1 MFSPSKKD
9 LHLAQQQKQAWMAIL
24 GLVISL
30 ALLLLLRAGSLL
42 VFVFPASSFAV
53 GVFLYL
59 RYPPLYVGFTWWMLF
74 LAAFVRR
81 LIDYQSG
88 HLTFGP
94 WNLASLLVASISFA
108 TLIRQLPKV
117 LSQSGLPFV
126 LSLASVFYAFL
137 IGLVLGNPIDK
148 VGVGFLSWLSPV
160 LFGFHLFA
168 NWQDY
173 PRFRQTIQR
182 TFLWGVLVMGTYGI
196 LQFCLVPEWEHFYL
210 TDENVS
216 TAFGRPEPF
225 KIRTYSTM
233 GSPFQF
239 AGTMIAGLLLLL
251 CRLGSSISFLGSGV
265 GYLTFLLAKVRSSW
279 LGLCIG
285 LLIFIPS
292 LKSSLQIRIIAAAI
306 VTAGLVLPLTFIE
319 QFSEGIGSRIDTLY
333 NLGDDKALNIRQE
346 AYNLFLGDALSNP
359 IGQGLGSVVN
369 TVKVGYAAGDG
380 IFLTMLFW
388 FGVVGTIFYLSGLF
402 LILFKLF
409 QGKESRFDIF
419 YAAVRSIV
427 VGLFPLGGTASLF
440 TGSLGIVFWGFLGIG
455 LAARKYYL
463 HQRIAEIRQS
473 CQQNSS

>member
-88 HLTFGP
+88 YLTFGP

-117 LSQSGLPFV
+117 WSQGGLPFV

-137 IGLVLGNPIDK
+137 IGLVLSNPIDK

-196 LQFCLVPEWEHFYL
+196 LQFCLVPAWEHFYL

-225 KIRTYSTM
+225 AIRTYSTM

-251 CRLGSSISFLGSGV
+251 GRLGSSISFLGAGV
-265 GYLTFLLAKVRSSW
+265 GYLTFLLSRVRSSW

-285 LLIFIPS
+285 LLTFIPS
-292 LKSSLQIRIIAAAI
+292 LKSSLQIRIIAVAI

-319 QFSEGIGSRIDTLY
+319 QFSEIIGSRMDTLY
-333 NLGDDKALNIRQE
+333 NLGDDKALNIRLE

-359 IGQGLGSVVN
+359 IGQGFGSVVD
-369 TVKVGYAAGDG
+369 TVKVGYSPGDG
-380 IFLTMLFW
+380 IFLIMLFW
-388 FGVVGTIFYLSGLF
+388 FGVVGTIFYLSGVF

-409 QGKESRFDIF
+409 QGKESRFDVF
-419 YAAVRSIV
+419 NAAARSIV

-463 HQRIAEIRQS
+463 HQYIAEIRQS
-473 CQQNSS
+473 FQQKSS